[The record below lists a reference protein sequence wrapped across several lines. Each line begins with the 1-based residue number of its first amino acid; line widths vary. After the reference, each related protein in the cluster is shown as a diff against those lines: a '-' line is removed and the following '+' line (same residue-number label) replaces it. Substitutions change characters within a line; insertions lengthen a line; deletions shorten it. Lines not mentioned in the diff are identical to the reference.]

1 MSTTVRIQWDFRDG
15 MRGPM
20 CSICKELS
28 ELVGSDQDLEQDLA
42 SEKALLGWFCFSR
55 MSGGLAWKLYLEW
68 CLNII
73 LS

>member
-1 MSTTVRIQWDFRDG
+1 MSTTFRIQWDFLDG

-42 SEKALLGWFCFSR
+42 SEKALLVWVLVPVKQFR
-55 MSGGLAWKLYLEW
+55 NVLQTL
-68 CLNII
+68 
-73 LS
+73 LSVSFEGN